1 LPILE
6 NFEGGEDVSN
16 FIFCKVESLI
26 VQNAEC
32 SEGTEQDGII
42 FNSLFPN

>member
-26 VQNAEC
+26 VQNNAE
-32 SEGTEQDGII
+32 SNEGTDQDGNI
-42 FNSLFPN
+42 FYK